1 MRDLTQLVV
10 SVAKQSHLIE
20 QALSEET
27 DLPVSQIRLLLEM
40 NEHSVNL
47 QQLKDILAL
56 DISTLSRQL
65 APLVKHGE
73 VAVLTTNDKRQRQ
86 YRLTDTGLA
95 HHQQL
100 WHRLEQLQ
108 ASWTEDWSTT
118 DIESLAKL
126 LQRLLKNMKT
136 SDI

>member
-10 SVAKQSHLIE
+10 SAAKQSHLIE

-56 DISTLSRQL
+56 DISTLS
-65 APLVKHGE
+65 
-73 VAVLTTNDKRQRQ
+73 
-86 YRLTDTGLA
+86 
-95 HHQQL
+95 
-100 WHRLEQLQ
+100 
-108 ASWTEDWSTT
+108 
-118 DIESLAKL
+118 
-126 LQRLLKNMKT
+126 
-136 SDI
+136 